1 MRIFPNHLNSYQAL
15 TLISTIILCVLCV
28 AWEWFLEPLRP
39 NGSWMILKIL
49 PIAWFLP
56 GLYQG
61 KNYSMQAVSMIILL
75 YFFEGLTRLFES
87 GLNPLL
93 ASLEIILSCL
103 IFFAILKHLGPIKK
117 AAVALKIQAEAEPG
131 SNKKDSY

>member
-1 MRIFPNHLNSYQAL
+1 MRIFPNHLNSYQVL
-15 TLISTIILCVLCV
+15 TLISAIILCVLCV

-49 PIAWFLP
+49 PLAWFLP

-75 YFFEGLTRLFES
+75 YFFEGLARLFES

-93 ASLEIILSCL
+93 ASLEIILSSL

-117 AAVALKIQAEAEPG
+117 AAVALKKQAEAEQG

>member
-1 MRIFPNHLNSYQAL
+1 
-15 TLISTIILCVLCV
+15 
-28 AWEWFLEPLRP
+28 
-39 NGSWMILKIL
+39 
-49 PIAWFLP
+49 
-56 GLYQG
+56 
-61 KNYSMQAVSMIILL
+61 MQAVSMIILL

-93 ASLEIILSCL
+93 ASLEIILSSL

-117 AAVALKIQAEAEPG
+117 ATVALKKQTEAAQG

>member
-15 TLISTIILCVLCV
+15 TFISTVLLCVLCV

-39 NGSWMILKIL
+39 TGSWMILKIL
-49 PIAWFLP
+49 PLAWFLP

-117 AAVALKIQAEAEPG
+117 AAVALKKQVEAEQG
-131 SNKKDSY
+131 SKKKDSY